1 MDGWRPPERYLSSTQ
16 VNKCVYVAI
25 PGTPN
30 TLSTVIKLGPERP
43 QHTPLDEAAAADDD
57 DDAGDNNMAHRYTGM
72 GSKSRQINRSGG
84 TVFTRVYQFHFIP
97 IARRQKR
104 PQQEIRHIYPHHMPR
119 HRWGYGVHVVVVGG
133 WYGEDGGRMSIKWN
147 WKLLLLHGT
156 WWWVGN
162 KVRSFIF
169 QSIYVRVIWY
179 GNAHWPL
186 LGIITKMGDYYYNI
200 IAL

>member
-30 TLSTVIKLGPERP
+30 TLSTVIKLRPERP
-43 QHTPLDEAAAADDD
+43 QHTTPLDEAAAADDD

-97 IARRQKR
+97 IARRRQKR
-104 PQQEIRHIYPHHMPR
+104 PQQEIRHTEYTHITCRGTDEGMACMSLL
-119 HRWGYGVHVVVVGG
+119 WVGG
-133 WYGEDGGRMSIKWN
+133 MGKDGGRMSIKWN

-169 QSIYVRVIWY
+169 QSIYVRVI
-179 GNAHWPL
+179 
-186 LGIITKMGDYYYNI
+186 
-200 IAL
+200 

>member
-43 QHTPLDEAAAADDD
+43 QHTPLHEAAAADDD
-57 DDAGDNNMAHRYTGM
+57 DDAGDNNMAHRYTYRYGGVRVAKSIVQVERYLRVCISFISFQLHDDKNDHNKRSATYTHITCRGTDEGMACMSLLWVGGM
-72 GSKSRQINRSGG
+72 GK
-84 TVFTRVYQFHFIP
+84 
-97 IARRQKR
+97 
-104 PQQEIRHIYPHHMPR
+104 
-119 HRWGYGVHVVVVGG
+119 
-133 WYGEDGGRMSIKWN
+133 DGGRMSIKWN

-169 QSIYVRVIWY
+169 QSIYVRVI
-179 GNAHWPL
+179 
-186 LGIITKMGDYYYNI
+186 
-200 IAL
+200 